1 MMRGTTS
8 TIKSLAQIR
17 STAHTP
23 SVNIWEP
30 WTIMLTGIT
39 KRNISMVSFE
49 LFLQWCSCMA
59 VLIRWGSCKLRHS
72 PPPPHLHTRK
82 KIVYV
87 CKHETICTNT
97 AREAGGCRSRK
108 KRTYIVGFAQ
118 ACMWN
123 AIRVRVTWFI
133 AWAKKQ
139 VDKLVQKK
147 MLPFV
152 ISVGVNRSRTVH
164 PNISRALQ
172 TSLSIINHHFLQS
185 SSLLPFDWGSVSTL
199 MIF

>member
-1 MMRGTTS
+1 MS
-8 TIKSLAQIR
+8 LYLVKKKSSKLNLIPSWNIFHDARHYEHYQISR
-17 STAHTP
+17 SNSFPCSHPHTP

-59 VLIRWGSCKLRHS
+59 VLILWGSCKLRHS

-97 AREAGGCRSRK
+97 AREAGGCRSSK
-108 KRTYIVGFAQ
+108 KELTLSVSH
-118 ACMWN
+118 
-123 AIRVRVTWFI
+123 
-133 AWAKKQ
+133 
-139 VDKLVQKK
+139 KLVCETR
-147 MLPFV
+147 L
-152 ISVGVNRSRTVH
+152 
-164 PNISRALQ
+164 
-172 TSLSIINHHFLQS
+172 
-185 SSLLPFDWGSVSTL
+185 GSVWHDL
-199 MIF
+199 